1 MSGFDLMLF
10 HAVNRFTGRWYAL
23 DWAAAAVQDND
34 LLKGAPFVAAFV
46 WFWFRR
52 SERQGERRTVI
63 VATLPAM
70 LLALV
75 LNRTIAVLMP
85 FRVRPAADPSV
96 LVNPPLPGVTLNF
109 DLENWS
115 SFPSDHATF
124 FFAMVASLWL
134 LSRPAG
140 IVAALYAVA
149 VICVP
154 RVYFGLHYPLDLAV
168 GALLGLATAWAVDI
182 GLRNRLSGWTVR
194 LCERHPEWFYSLMF
208 LAAFET
214 AAMFRNARRLQHGV
228 LVEGVRSLRGIL
240 HTAPGTAAA
249 VLLILLV
256 GVGGALAYLYRR
268 SRRGPTLFPNIR

>member
-1 MSGFDLMLF
+1 MGGFDLLLF
-10 HAVNRFTGRWYAL
+10 HAINQFTGRWYAL
-23 DWAAAAVQDND
+23 DWAAAVVQDND
-34 LLKGAPFVAAFV
+34 LIKGAPFVAAFV

-52 SERQGERRTVI
+52 SERQEDRRTMI
-63 VATLPAM
+63 LATLPAM

-96 LVNPPLPGVTLNF
+96 LVNPPLPGVTMQF

-140 IVAALYAVA
+140 IVAALYAVL
-149 VICVP
+149 VICLP
-154 RVYFGLHYPLDLAV
+154 RAYFGLHYPLDLAV
-168 GALLGLATAWAVDI
+168 GALLGLVIAWTVVV
-182 GLRNRLSGWTVR
+182 GLRGRPLGWALR
-194 LCERHPEWFYSLMF
+194 FCDSHPEWFYSLMF

-228 LVEGVRSLRGIL
+228 LVEAVRALRALL
-240 HTAPGTAAA
+240 HTAPGIAA
-249 VLLILLV
+249 VVLMLV
-256 GVGGALAYLYRR
+256 IAVVGALAYLYRR
-268 SRRGPTLFPNIR
+268 ARRGPTLSPNTH